1 MAPRVL
7 LLIHVLLFSLISL
20 TECKVDTDLISAI
33 PGVSDFFVFPSM
45 RMSSFLSVLT
55 SPDSRVQRML
65 PTPSALIRP
74 KKDIWRGHLPGG
86 NVNRPVF
93 TTPFPSLNNK
103 IQKKKPVRSE
113 MKFEPISIEY
123 KLSLERSKDYQNWL
137 KLKNKFLE
145 EQSKKKME
153 NSVTNNENNNNNVF
167 IVLPEERNSQ
177 TFPHFPLSNP
187 NPSLSKTTSN
197 IPTVTPNP
205 TKFLHNL
212 PKGYELVKINDLTSN
227 HEVIPWKKAKEI
239 LQVSSTPLPPAIP
252 PYKIWK
258 RNPPISPDLPSLPI
272 SMHFP
277 ASSTTAS
284 SVKGPI
290 INSIPPKVIHF
301 GSDFTRLESKGNP
314 VPIGVNS
321 LTEGLPPVPR
331 HTTPSRIIITP
342 KGSTPH
348 HPSTRSTPKPIQFTS
363 IRPPPTTTFRHPTT
377 TTFRPPTTPR
387 STTTTTRTSSPKRSS
402 ARSTSVIKPL
412 TFTTT
417 NYKPSTTP
425 TTQIPLSLSSSMLAS
440 SLPKINKIY
449 SNDYPSK
456 RHVFRSQQHSGRPIM
471 MERAELNHIQ
481 YPDIKS
487 LEHVSSSILLND
499 AIQKQYY
506 TSPSPVY
513 KHMIINVPT
522 RVPTRPT
529 LIHIPTKPSSRVVH
543 IVTRV
548 PSKFLDTIGHIPETG
563 HTSYKHNIRQPI
575 TYGAS
580 PSASPDY
587 VKSLNVQSYK
597 YPNYHLPP
605 PIPSRPHHHPLLPHH
620 PLPPHP
626 PRPSS
631 YPLHRYDRKILVGNH
646 TKRIYITPDKD
657 DKIHIELPPNISLA
671 DFLQR
676 IHFKIPSEDESKK
689 VFSAPT
695 KFLAPLAETIK
706 QTTTIHITKKPVS
719 STVVTAST
727 ITLTPFT
734 TLNPQA
740 IVFTTEKLID
750 PSIKISTYDN
760 PSNNNIIIYSEHKK
774 ILQNLA
780 DTIKDINVSIESLN
794 SSLISSRTTTASTT
808 IFSSPTANPFLL
820 TTTTSSLFTLST
832 TTTDS
837 IIKSSTES
845 IQTMSDTPLM
855 ISIRRDVASLVST
868 VSELKDQ
875 RKNDAESIP
884 KQVEKRLKNTF
895 EDMSIMMKNINE
907 TLMRTILS
915 SRSDTPS
922 EEDEVNIQILQT
934 ELERLGGMIG
944 ELRLQTSQV
953 PVEVIST
960 LFKAKDQVRAAAT
973 ASEQIKET
981 SPFTTQNWFTST
993 PATTPNP
1000 FTTTITTSTSNNVFR
1015 TFKVGAKLNPEP
1027 ISSSFR
1033 GGASSTITVTGD
1045 GVNSG
1050 GIIIGSAEPVEF
1062 IGNRSPQKL
1071 VEESTQ
1077 NPQIE
1082 AEKIFLLQQRRLL
1095 IEEKNKLDE
1104 ERRQLAVEKERQTY
1118 AFLPPTS
1125 TLRAPYP
1132 PLISSEPLFP
1142 FNDDSSPV
1150 RYQISSSK
1158 KAISQAP
1165 YSPVKY
1171 KNSQRRLKDDYDE
1184 VVYTDDNDWSSSD
1197 WQPSYKSSYIINPTK
1212 EVNENHGSKSFKRPS
1227 DDFKFYDTKTNS
1239 YIIQGHGLLESSD
1252 EVSFNSSPL
1261 EVILYPDSAKELLNS
1276 SAGKTKSYVID
1287 PLLNEKGSATI
1298 GKEVVESPKGII
1310 PLILRSAKDDLKLIG
1325 NAIQYALER

>member
-1 MAPRVL
+1 
-7 LLIHVLLFSLISL
+7 
-20 TECKVDTDLISAI
+20 
-33 PGVSDFFVFPSM
+33 M

-55 SPDSRVQRML
+55 SPDSRAQRML

-103 IQKKKPVRSE
+103 IQKKKPRRE
-113 MKFEPISIEY
+113 TPKHFLISH
-123 KLSLERSKDYQNWL
+123 YQ
-137 KLKNKFLE
+137 
-145 EQSKKKME
+145 
-153 NSVTNNENNNNNVF
+153 T
-167 IVLPEERNSQ
+167 Q
-177 TFPHFPLSNP
+177 TP
-187 NPSLSKTTSN
+187 PSAKTTSN

-417 NYKPSTTP
+417 NYKTIHDPHNTNSFKSVLFNAGVLPS
-425 TTQIPLSLSSSMLAS
+425 QN
-440 SLPKINKIY
+440 NKIY

-513 KHMIINVPT
+513 KHRIINVPT

-719 STVVTAST
+719 STV
-727 ITLTPFT
+727 L
-734 TLNPQA
+734 
-740 IVFTTEKLID
+740 
-750 PSIKISTYDN
+750 
-760 PSNNNIIIYSEHKK
+760 
-774 ILQNLA
+774 LQR
-780 DTIKDINVSIESLN
+780 S
-794 SSLISSRTTTASTT
+794 
-808 IFSSPTANPFLL
+808 FSSPTANPFLL
-820 TTTTSSLFTLST
+820 TTTTSHSSLYQQQLL
-832 TTTDS
+832 
-837 IIKSSTES
+837 
-845 IQTMSDTPLM
+845 IQLLNLQLKVFKQCRDTPLM

-895 EDMSIMMKNINE
+895 EDMSIMRKNINE

-915 SRSDTPS
+915 SRSDAPS

-944 ELRLQTSQV
+944 
-953 PVEVIST
+953 
-960 LFKAKDQVRAAAT
+960 DQRSNKSCRYG
-973 ASEQIKET
+973 SEQIKET

-1045 GVNSG
+1045 GVNS
-1050 GIIIGSAEPVEF
+1050 V
-1062 IGNRSPQKL
+1062 PQKL

-1104 ERRQLAVEKERQTY
+1104 ERRQLAN
-1118 AFLPPTS
+1118 LCSHS
-1125 TLRAPYP
+1125 TMILHQ
-1132 PLISSEPLFP
+1132 S
-1142 FNDDSSPV
+1142 
-1150 RYQISSSK
+1150 
-1158 KAISQAP
+1158 
-1165 YSPVKY
+1165 VKY

-1298 GKEVVESPKGII
+1298 GKERDNLTISDFYYLGQGLMKLFYTFFINTILVEKYGTNII
-1310 PLILRSAKDDLKLIG
+1310 IVGKLTKSANHQFSSERRINV
-1325 NAIQYALER
+1325 NAIMFNFERECEPKRLIKNGCDSMINF